1 MKKTRYVCWMLM
13 ISLIFLTACSGK
25 KDSDADK
32 KQMAGGTEKKTIEK
46 ITEEI
51 SESPTESTEQ
61 EETTEAVEDVLQTE
75 AQEETTEEI
84 QDSIPEEIIQETT
97 TEEPA
102 EEEVITEEPEE
113 ITEATVQETEA
124 VQTQENY
131 PSAAEPAAVYAYT
144 DTGDETLNRQCD
156 QVLDTLIDSS
166 MAEREKAYKIYQW
179 VESHIRY
186 SGVTAENGWVN
197 GAKTALATG
206 KGNCYAFY
214 SVSAAMLTRAGFE
227 NLQVNE
233 PDYSHYWNLVK
244 VDGSWYHWDTT
255 AGWGGERFLFTDA
268 QLETYTYYN
277 ASVGETLS
285 YHWDHASVPA
295 TP

>member
-13 ISLIFLTACSGK
+13 ISLMFLTACSGK

-51 SESPTESTEQ
+51 SESPAESTEQ
-61 EETTEAVEDVLQTE
+61 EETTEAEDNVLQTE
-75 AQEETTEEI
+75 VLEETAEEI
-84 QDSIPEEIIQETT
+84 QDSIPEEIIAETT
-97 TEEPA
+97 TEEPV
-102 EEEVITEEPEE
+102 EEEVITAEQEE
-113 ITEATVQETEA
+113 ITEATVQATEA
-124 VQTQENY
+124 VQTQEDN
-131 PSAAEPAAVYAYT
+131 SAAEPAVVYAYT

-156 QVLDTLIDSS
+156 QVLDALIDSS

-179 VESHIRY
+179 VESNIRY

-214 SVSAAMLTRAGFE
+214 SVSAALLTRAGFE

-244 VDGSWYHWDTT
+244 VDGGWYHWDTT

-268 QLETYTYYN
+268 QLEAYTYYN